1 MGLEWAQGYYVARAT
16 REHTFIWECPEWP
29 NFSWDAQRLAAKL
42 DGARRAQSELL
53 GVVKALGG
61 KVAEAA
67 SDAMAR
73 EVVSNSAIEGLTLDV
88 EAVRASMM
96 LRLGVETHLV
106 KDTTGDLKRVDPF
119 VGVLAEAV
127 EGWKDPLTV
136 QRLFG
141 WHRAL
146 FPKGV
151 PDGGT
156 TFPSGEFR
164 GEWPMVVATPSRRP
178 GEPDAIHFEAPGR
191 NALEHELDAFL
202 EWFNHPPPQHTLNG
216 LLRAGLAHLWFITLH
231 PMLDGNGRLART
243 LTDLALSQDERLPR
257 RYYSLSVQILRNKA
271 AYYDALEHA
280 QRGSLDV
287 SAWLEWFLSQVE
299 AAAREGFQ
307 EMGRVLARS
316 YFWAEVERLRVPE
329 RQRRVLH
336 SVLSPMSPEMS
347 ISNRRYRAITGI
359 SRATSKRDLAE
370 LAEKGLVVP
379 FGEAR
384 AASYRVNL
392 EPFLPDA
399 FRMEE

>member
-1 MGLEWAQGYYVARAT
+1 MVRAT
-16 REHTFIWECPEWP
+16 QEHAFIWERPEWP
-29 NFSWDAQRLAAKL
+29 NFSWDAERLAARL
-42 DGARRAQSELL
+42 DRARRAQSELL
-53 GVVKALGG
+53 GVVKALGE
-61 KVAEAA
+61 KVTEAA

-73 EVVSNSAIEGLTLDV
+73 EVVNNSAIEGVTLDV
-88 EAVRASMM
+88 EAVRASMS
-96 LRLGVETHLV
+96 LRLGIETNLANV
-106 KDTTGDLKRVDPF
+106 TPGGLKRVDPV

-136 QRLFG
+136 ERIFR
-141 WHRAL
+141 WHLAL

-156 TFPSGEFR
+156 TLPAGAFR
-164 GEWPMVVATPSRRP
+164 GDVPMVVATPSRRP
-178 GEPDAIHFEAPGR
+178 GEPDTIHFEAPGR
-191 NALEHELDAFL
+191 DVLEHELDAFL
-202 EWFNHPPPQHTLNG
+202 DWFNQPPQPTLNG

-243 LTDLALSQDERLPR
+243 LTDLALSQDERLSR
-257 RYYSLSVQILRNKA
+257 RFYSISVQIMKNKA
-271 AYYDALEHA
+271 AYDGALEHA

-287 SAWLEWFLSQVE
+287 TDWLEWFLSQVE
-299 AAAREGFQ
+299 TAAREGFR
-307 EMGRVLARS
+307 EIGRVLARG
-316 YFWAEVERLRVPE
+316 YYWAEVEKLRVSE
-329 RQRRVLH
+329 RQRMVLA
-336 SVLSPMSPEMS
+336 SVLSPMSPETS

-392 EPFLPDA
+392 DPFLPDA
-399 FRMEE
+399 FRLDE

>member
-1 MGLEWAQGYYVARAT
+1 MVRAT
-16 REHTFIWECPEWP
+16 QEHTFIWERPEWP
-29 NFSWDAQRLAAKL
+29 SFSWDAERLATRL

-53 GVVKALGG
+53 GVVKALGD
-61 KVAEAA
+61 KVTEAA
-67 SDAMAR
+67 SDAMVR
-73 EVVSNSAIEGLTLDV
+73 EVVNNSAIEGVTLDV
-88 EAVRASMM
+88 EAVRASML
-96 LRLGVETHLV
+96 LRLGVETNLAEV
-106 KDTTGDLKRVDPF
+106 TTGDLKRVDPV

-127 EGWKDPLTV
+127 EAWKDPLTV
-136 QRLFG
+136 ERIFG

-156 TFPSGEFR
+156 TLPSGEFR
-164 GEWPMVVATPSRRP
+164 GDLPMVVATPSRRP
-178 GEPDAIHFEAPGR
+178 GESDTIHYEAPGR
-191 NALEHELDAFL
+191 EVLEHELDAFL
-202 EWFNHPPPQHTLNG
+202 DWFNQPPAQHALNG
-216 LLRAGLAHLWFITLH
+216 LLRAGLAHLWFITVH

-243 LTDLALSQDERLPR
+243 ITDLALSQDERLPR
-257 RYYSLSVQILRNKA
+257 RFYSLSVQIMKNKA
-271 AYYDALEHA
+271 AYYEALEHA

-287 SAWLEWFLSQVE
+287 SDWLEWFLAQVE
-299 AAAREGFQ
+299 TAAREGFR
-307 EMGRVLARS
+307 EIGRVLARG

-329 RQRRVLH
+329 RQWKVLY

-384 AASYRVNL
+384 AASYLVNL
-392 EPFLPDA
+392 DPFLPDA
-399 FRMEE
+399 FRLEE

>member
-1 MGLEWAQGYYVARAT
+1 MVRAT
-16 REHTFIWECPEWP
+16 QEQRFIWERPEWP
-29 NFSWDAQRLAAKL
+29 NFSWDAERLAARL

-53 GVVKALGG
+53 GVVKALGE
-61 KVAEAA
+61 KVTEAA

-73 EVVSNSAIEGLTLDV
+73 EVVNNSAIEGVTLDV
-88 EAVRASMM
+88 EAVRASML
-96 LRLGVETHLV
+96 LRLGVETNLAKV
-106 KDTTGDLKRVDPF
+106 ATGDLKRVDPV

-127 EGWKDPLTV
+127 ERWKDPLTV
-136 QRLFG
+136 ERIFG

-156 TFPSGEFR
+156 TLPSGEFR
-164 GEWPMVVATPSRRP
+164 GDLPMVVATPSRRP
-178 GEPDAIHFEAPGR
+178 GEPDTIHHEAPGR
-191 NALEHELDAFL
+191 DVLEHELDAFL
-202 EWFNHPPPQHTLNG
+202 DWFNQPPPRHTLNG
-216 LLRAGLAHLWFITLH
+216 LLRAGLAHLWFITVH

-243 LTDLALSQDERLPR
+243 ITDLALSQDERLPR
-257 RYYSLSVQILRNKA
+257 RFYSISVQIMKNKA

-287 SAWLEWFLSQVE
+287 NDWLEWFLSQVE
-299 AAAREGFQ
+299 TAAREGFR
-307 EMGRVLARS
+307 EIGRVLARG
-316 YFWAEVERLRVPE
+316 YFWAEVEKLRVPE
-329 RQRRVLH
+329 RQWKVLH

-384 AASYRVNL
+384 AASYLVNL
-392 EPFLPDA
+392 DPFLPDA